1 MKRNQIIIIIVGF
14 ILIAGAAWMLA
25 ANSQKNG
32 KVEQQSSSTASE
44 EQETTQVEDN
54 KFATLTGSA
63 FDEAY
68 LADMMAHHEGAVN
81 MGEQA
86 LSASERPEIKKLAN
100 EIVSTQSREMAKMS
114 EWQKKW
120 GFDATMGAHGSH
132 GGGANDMAGE
142 MMDMGASLNGLK
154 GDEFDKVFL
163 EQMIIHHQQAVDMSK
178 YADTNAERQEIK
190 DLARA
195 VIEAQEKEIS
205 QMKQWQAD
213 WGFQAADMDA
223 NSSMPGMNH

>member
-1 MKRNQIIIIIVGF
+1 MKRNQVIIIIVGF
-14 ILIAGAAWMLA
+14 IIIAGVAWILV
-25 ANSQKNG
+25 ANSQTNDS
-32 KVEQQSSSTASE
+32 VEQQSSSATPD
-44 EQETTQVEDN
+44 EQEAKPVDDN

-68 LADMMAHHEGAVN
+68 IADMMAHHEGAVN

-86 LSASERPEIKKLAN
+86 LSASERPEVKALAN
-100 EIVSTQSREMAKMS
+100 EIVFTQSREMAKMS
-114 EWQKKW
+114 EWQQEW

-154 GDEFDKVFL
+154 GDDFDKVFL

-205 QMKQWQAD
+205 QMKQWQKD